1 MMTKDYDLI
10 FCFAQIETWNSV
22 LLKEI
27 KRMYLTLWFIFK
39 TPSNNYIFEVYSER
53 GCPFKIRIAT
63 TAIPVNMYHSH
74 IGLKQM
80 SNICK
85 CTLASALPQA
95 LQKQQAYL
103 GMDMLKR
110 GWLGRLGENNFMMY
124 GMCYVIT
131 LPYCRMASELVSW

>member
-1 MMTKDYDLI
+1 MTKDYDLI

-53 GCPFKIRIAT
+53 GCPFKIRIVT

-74 IGLKQM
+74 IGTENRCLT
-80 SNICK
+80 SVNAPCY
-85 CTLASALPQA
+85 ALPQA

-131 LPYCRMASELVSW
+131 LPCCRMASELVSW